1 MIPEHEVANYEDF
14 RDCVSELLISRLS
27 ISDSKAKK
35 KRAVKGRKNEIKPVS
50 RPVRS
55 ETEDGAELGETIEV
69 RIPNINLTGLCSC
82 IDKGNSISPPRYS
95 QVCHPNYE
103 YFPIATYRTIG
114 RWLRSTACLSIQQ
127 YTKSYFKCFRCQS
140 QIRSSPL
147 GSSPTRMIYQGC
159 SRMSS
164 HLT

>member
-55 ETEDGAELGETIEV
+55 ETEDAAELGETIEV
-69 RIPNINLTGLCSC
+69 RMPHTNFARLYSC
-82 IDKGNSISPPRYS
+82 INQGNSISPPRYS

-103 YFPIATYRTIG
+103 HFPIATYRTIG
-114 RWLRSTACLSIQQ
+114 LWLRSTACLSIQQ
-127 YTKSYFKCFRCQS
+127 YTKGYFRCFRCQS

-147 GSSPTRMIYQGC
+147 ESSPNQMIYHDC